1 MKKLFVLLMILAMAG
16 CAAQTRM
23 VASKV
28 DMSQFQ
34 RDNYECMQQS
44 RTSAGGGG
52 SGLIGL
58 AMIAAA
64 QAHAQSQAD
73 IMFKMCMEARGYNI
87 RVEEIQ
93 QPTMQKIERKER

>member
-1 MKKLFVLLMILAMAG
+1 MKKLIGVLIVIVMLAG
-16 CAAQTRM
+16 CATTQM
-23 VASKV
+23 IASKS
-28 DMSQFQ
+28 DMAQFQ

-64 QAHAQSQAD
+64 QAHAQSQAN
-73 IMFKMCMEARGYNI
+73 IMFKMCMEARGYVI
-87 RVEEIQ
+87 TVREIEQPVQ
-93 QPTMQKIERKER
+93 QFERKER